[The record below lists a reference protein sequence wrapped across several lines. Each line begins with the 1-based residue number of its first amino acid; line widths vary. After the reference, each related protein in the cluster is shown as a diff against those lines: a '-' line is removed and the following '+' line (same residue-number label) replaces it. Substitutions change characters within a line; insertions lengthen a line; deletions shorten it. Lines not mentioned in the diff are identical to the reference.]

1 MSTPFVEVD
10 PRAAW
15 DEVFSAP
22 GTPRPI
28 YRDVM
33 DEIYRYE
40 GGELR
45 TRFHQLSRIFRE
57 RGVTFA
63 LGGEER
69 PFPLDLIPRIISAM
83 EWDTLAAGIRQRV
96 LALEDFL
103 SDIYQQGTASTTA

>member
-1 MSTPFVEVD
+1 
-10 PRAAW
+10 
-15 DEVFSAP
+15 
-22 GTPRPI
+22 
-28 YRDVM
+28 M
-33 DEIYRYE
+33 DEIHRYE
-40 GGELR
+40 EGELR

-103 SDIYQQGTASTTA
+103 SDIYQQGNCFDDGVIPKGLVTSSANFRRERSEERRVGIQCRS